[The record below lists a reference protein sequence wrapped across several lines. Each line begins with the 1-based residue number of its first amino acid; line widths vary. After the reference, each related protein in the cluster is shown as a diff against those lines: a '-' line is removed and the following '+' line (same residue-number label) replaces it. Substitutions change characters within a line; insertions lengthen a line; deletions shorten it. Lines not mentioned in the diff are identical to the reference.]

1 MDLISHFVTGALIG
15 EMTMRRY
22 AGRRALLAGGLVSLL
37 PDIDVAANLFFDPAM
52 AAYLHRGITHSFFFA
67 IVCSPVLA
75 ALAGKLFHTHRAPF
89 FHAAHFYF
97 LVLLS
102 HILLDLFTAYGIGL
116 FEPFSQERYTT
127 NTIFVADPFYT
138 LPLLIVFVLLV
149 SLRHQLL
156 WRKVAAYAGIAWATL
171 YMAFT
176 MVNKIHVHGVIKHN
190 LQQQGI
196 SYREFMTTPAPLN
209 NFLWYAVV
217 QVDRGCYTT
226 YYSILD
232 SSRRVTFDYVP
243 KNELILTLFQDNE
256 IIPVLKKFSKGYYCF
271 TKKGWQVYFND
282 LRFGRAA
289 GWAVKD
295 SRWVFSYSIT
305 NHPRGVKVLDRRPME
320 IPLSQAL
327 QTLVTRA
334 RGKPVIRQEI
344 QP

>member
-1 MDLISHFVTGALIG
+1 
-15 EMTMRRY
+15 MTMRRY
-22 AGRRALLAGGLVSLL
+22 AGRRALLAGGLVSWL

-67 IVCSPVLA
+67 IVCSPLLAVLT
-75 ALAGKLFHTHRAPF
+75 GKLFHTNRAPF

-138 LPLLIVFVLLV
+138 LPLLIAFSLLIFIR
-149 SLRHQLL
+149 SSLL
-156 WRKVAAYAGIAWATL
+156 WQRIISYAGIGWAMF

-176 MVNKIHVHGVIKHN
+176 MVNKIHVHGVIKQN
-190 LQQQGI
+190 LQEQGI
-196 SYREFMTTPAPLN
+196 RYREFMTTPAPLN

-217 QVDRGCYTT
+217 QVERGCYTT

-271 TKKGWQVYFND
+271 TKKGRQVYFND

-305 NHPRGVKVLDRRPME
+305 NHPRGVKVLDRRTME
-320 IPLSQAL
+320 IPLSLAW
-327 QTLVTRA
+327 QTLVSRSQ
-334 RGKPVIRQEI
+334 GKPVTIQEN
-344 QP
+344 QTH